1 MRHADEQVTSLM
13 RLLSLPTYELRAGEK
28 DNAGARAQRSELER
42 LIEERFRPLD
52 IDRLAATGQ
61 IVMVTLPIRLSDLL
75 VPMSYGLLVVGPFFS
90 EPIGEEEFGILLS
103 GTGIQEQASSYRFY
117 RSLPYLSSARLA
129 ELTTL
134 LELMLETGIDKID
147 LGEGP
152 DDGSFLRLLLGAELG
167 EDFVAESS
175 DLYVRCVRALSRRD
189 LDEARKLGERYA
201 RVIER
206 TPTEYFSLQR
216 DLVRNEYVLMCSLY
230 HEVRRLHAASFVSYL
245 GQRLEACESV
255 RELAD
260 FQREMTDTFARK
272 LADDDLAGLPPDIME
287 VRLYIH
293 DHYRER
299 ISLDQLAR
307 IAGLSPSRLST
318 RFRECCGTSVSDC
331 ILERRIEQAKRLL
344 LYSRVSIAKVGGLVG
359 MPDASYFSRRF
370 RKATG
375 LTPRE
380 FREAFERP

>member
-1 MRHADEQVTSLM
+1 MRYADKQVRSLM
-13 RLLSLPTYELRAGEK
+13 RLLSLPTYELRSGEV
-28 DNAGARAQRSELER
+28 DNPGAHAARSELER

-52 IDRLAATGQ
+52 IERLAEVGRITL
-61 IVMVTLPIRLSDLL
+61 VELPIRLSDLL

-90 EPIGEEEFGILLS
+90 EPIGEEEFGLLLS
-103 GTGIQEQASSYRFY
+103 STGIQEQASSYRFY
-117 RSLPYLSSARLA
+117 RSLPFLSSSRLT
-129 ELTTL
+129 ELTSL
-134 LELMLETGIDKID
+134 LELMLETGTDEVD
-147 LGEGP
+147 LGEEP
-152 DDGSFLRLLLGAELG
+152 DDGSFLRLLLGSEVG
-167 EDFVAESS
+167 ESCVEESS

-189 LDEARKLGERYA
+189 LTEARKLGERYA

-245 GQRLEACESV
+245 GQRLEACEST

-272 LADDDLAGLPPDIME
+272 LADDDLAGLPPNIME

-293 DHYRER
+293 DHYREH

-307 IAGLSPSRLST
+307 IAGLSPSRLSV
-318 RFRECCGTSVSDC
+318 RFRECCGMSVSAC

-344 LYSRVSIAKVGGLVG
+344 LYSKVGVAKVGGLVG

-370 RKATG
+370 KQATDM
-375 LTPRE
+375 TPRQ
-380 FREAFERP
+380 FRETFGRP